1 MMRFIVRRA
10 VWLVLTLWI
19 VFTLSFFLMRNTK
32 GSPLDR
38 SDRKLDASVRQL
50 MEERYGLNKPLHIQY
65 WDALTSYLRG
75 DLGYSLVEKDKRVDY
90 FISSGLPISATLGL
104 LALSLAI
111 VIGVT
116 IGVLAALRRGRWLD
130 TTLMGIA
137 TLGIALPNFV
147 LASLAVLL
155 FAFVWRWFPPA
166 GWGTLEQLILPVAC
180 LAAPYAAYIAR
191 LTRTSMLEV
200 LGQDYL
206 RTAMAKG
213 LSPSRIIIR
222 HALRGALLPVVTY
235 LGPASAGIL
244 TGSLVIEQVFGI
256 PGLGT
261 HFVQAALTYDYTLC
275 MGLVLLYTL
284 ILYTLNF
291 LVDLS
296 YSWLDPRVKLE

>member
-1 MMRFIVRRA
+1 MTRFIVRRA

-19 VFTLSFFLMRNTK
+19 VFTISFFLMRNTK
-32 GSPLDR
+32 GGPFEGERNLDPAAKKELEAR
-38 SDRKLDASVRQL
+38 YHLD
-50 MEERYGLNKPLHIQY
+50 KPLGEQY
-65 WDALTSYLRG
+65 RLALTSYLQG
-75 DLGYSLVEKDKRVDY
+75 DFGYSIKMPDLRVGY
-90 FISSGLPISATLGL
+90 FIREGLPISATLGL
-104 LALSLAI
+104 LSLAI
-111 VIGVT
+111 AIVLGVT
-116 IGVLAALRRGRWLD
+116 IGVSAALRRGGIVD
-130 TTLMGIA
+130 TALMGIA
-137 TLGIALPNFV
+137 TIGIALPNFV

-166 GWGTLEQLILPVAC
+166 GWGSFDQLILPVCC

-200 LGQDYL
+200 LNQDYL
-206 RTAMAKG
+206 RTARAKG

-235 LGPASAGIL
+235 LGPAAAGIL
-244 TGSLVIEQVFGI
+244 TGSLVIEQTFGI

-296 YSWLDPRVKLE
+296 YAWLDPRVKLE

>member
-1 MMRFIVRRA
+1 MMRFLVRRA
-10 VWLVLTLWI
+10 IWLVLTLWI
-19 VFTLSFFLMRNTK
+19 VFTISFFLMRNTK
-32 GSPLDR
+32 GGPFDGERTLEPAVKKQLEARYHLD
-38 SDRKLDASVRQL
+38 
-50 MEERYGLNKPLHIQY
+50 KPFWKQY
-65 WDALTSYLRG
+65 WLTIGNYLSG
-75 DLGYSLVEKDKRVDY
+75 DFGYSIKMPDQRVSY
-90 FISSGLPISATLGL
+90 FVREGLPISATLGL
-104 LALSLAI
+104 LSLSLAI

-116 IGVLAALRRGRWLD
+116 IGVLAALRRGRIID
-130 TTLMGIA
+130 TSLMALA
-137 TLGIALPNFV
+137 TIGIALPNFI

-155 FAFVWRWFPPA
+155 FAFVWHWFPPA
-166 GWGTLEQLILPVAC
+166 GWGDPEHLILPVCC

-213 LSPSRIIIR
+213 LSPSRIVIR

-235 LGPASAGIL
+235 LGPAAAGIL
-244 TGSLVIEQVFGI
+244 TGSLVIEQTFGI

-261 HFVQAALTYDYTLC
+261 HFVKAALTYDYTLC

>member
-1 MMRFIVRRA
+1 MMRFVVRRA
-10 VWLVLTLWI
+10 VWLVLTLWM
-19 VFTLSFFLMRNTK
+19 VFTISFFLMRNTK
-32 GSPLDR
+32 GGPFDGERTLTPAAKKVLEARYHLDK
-38 SDRKLDASVRQL
+38 SLG
-50 MEERYGLNKPLHIQY
+50 EQY
-65 WDALTSYLRG
+65 WLAIASYLRG
-75 DLGYSLVEKDKRVDY
+75 DLGYSIKMPDLRVSY
-90 FISSGLPISATLGL
+90 FIREGLPISAALGC
-104 LALSLAI
+104 LSLAI
-111 VIGVT
+111 AIVVGVT
-116 IGVLAALRRGRWLD
+116 IGVIAALRRGGIVD
-130 TTLMGIA
+130 TSLMALATIGIA
-137 TLGIALPNFV
+137 VPNFI

-155 FAFVWRWFPPA
+155 FAFTLHWFPPA
-166 GWGTLEQLILPVAC
+166 GWGTPEQLILPVCC
-180 LAAPYAAYIAR
+180 LAAPYTAYIAR

-213 LSPSRIIIR
+213 LSPSRIVIR

-235 LGPASAGIL
+235 LGPAAAGIL
-244 TGSLVIEQVFGI
+244 TGSLVIEQTFGI

>member
-1 MMRFIVRRA
+1 M
-10 VWLVLTLWI
+10 
-19 VFTLSFFLMRNTK
+19 
-32 GSPLDR
+32 
-38 SDRKLDASVRQL
+38 
-50 MEERYGLNKPLHIQY
+50 
-65 WDALTSYLRG
+65 AL
-75 DLGYSLVEKDKRVDY
+75 
-90 FISSGLPISATLGL
+90 AT
-104 LALSLAI
+104 I
-111 VIGVT
+111 
-116 IGVLAALRRGRWLD
+116 
-130 TTLMGIA
+130 
-137 TLGIALPNFV
+137 GIALPNFI

-155 FAFVWRWFPPA
+155 FAFVWHWFPPA
-166 GWGTLEQLILPVAC
+166 GWGNPEHLILPVCC

-213 LSPSRIIIR
+213 LSPSRIVIR

-235 LGPASAGIL
+235 LGPAAAGIL
-244 TGSLVIEQVFGI
+244 TGSLVIEQTFGI

-261 HFVQAALTYDYTLC
+261 HFVKAALTYDYTLC

>member
-32 GSPLDR
+32 GSPFDR
-38 SDRKLDASVRQL
+38 SDRKLDESVKQQML
-50 MEERYGLNKPLHIQY
+50 ERYGLDKPIWEQY
-65 WDALTSYLRG
+65 RNTLSSYLQG
-75 DLGYSLVEKDKRVDY
+75 DLGYSLVERDKRVSY
-90 FISSGLPISATLGL
+90 FITAGLPISATLGL
-104 LALSLAI
+104 LSLSLAI

-116 IGVLAALRRGRWLD
+116 IGVLAALRRGGVID
-130 TTLMGIA
+130 TSLMALA

-155 FAFVWRWFPPA
+155 FAFVWRWLPPA
-166 GWGTLEQLILPVAC
+166 GWGSLEQLILPVCC

-213 LSPSRIIIR
+213 LSPSRIVIR

-235 LGPASAGIL
+235 LGPAAAGIL
-244 TGSLVIEQVFGI
+244 TGSLVIEQTFGI

-296 YSWLDPRVKLE
+296 YAWLDPRVKLE

>member
-1 MMRFIVRRA
+1 MMRFVVRRA
-10 VWLVLTLWI
+10 IWLVLTLWM
-19 VFTLSFFLMRNTK
+19 VFTISFFLMRNTK
-32 GSPLDR
+32 GGPFDSERTLTPAAKKVLEARYHLD
-38 SDRKLDASVRQL
+38 
-50 MEERYGLNKPLHIQY
+50 KPLGQQY
-65 WDALTSYLRG
+65 WLAISNYLRG
-75 DLGYSLVEKDKRVDY
+75 DFGYSIKMPDLRVSY
-90 FISSGLPISATLGL
+90 FIREGLPISAALGC
-104 LALSLAI
+104 LSLAI
-111 VIGVT
+111 AIVVGVT
-116 IGVLAALRRGRWLD
+116 IGVIAALRRGGVID
-130 TTLMGIA
+130 TSLMGLA
-137 TLGIALPNFV
+137 TIGIAVPNFI

-155 FAFVWRWFPPA
+155 FAFTLHWFPPA
-166 GWGTLEQLILPVAC
+166 GWGTPEQLILPVCC
-180 LAAPYAAYIAR
+180 LAAPYTAYIAR

-213 LSPSRIIIR
+213 LSPSRIVIR

-235 LGPASAGIL
+235 LGPAAAGIL
-244 TGSLVIEQVFGI
+244 TGSLVIEQTFGI

>member
-1 MMRFIVRRA
+1 MMHFVVRRA
-10 VWLVLTLWI
+10 IWLFLTLWM
-19 VFTLSFFLMRNTK
+19 VFTISFFLMRNTK
-32 GSPLDR
+32 GGPFDSE
-38 SDRKLDASVRQL
+38 RKLDPVVEEQL
-50 MEERYGLNKPLHIQY
+50 KARYHLNEPFWDQY
-65 WDALTSYLRG
+65 LFTLGNDLRG
-75 DLGYSLVEKDKRVDY
+75 DFGYSIKMPDLRVSY
-90 FISSGLPISATLGL
+90 FVREGLPISAALGC
-104 LALSLAI
+104 LSLALAI
-111 VIGVT
+111 LLGVT
-116 IGVLAALRRGRWLD
+116 IGVIASLWRGGVIDTSLMALA
-130 TTLMGIA
+130 TIGIA
-137 TLGIALPNFV
+137 VPNFI

-155 FAFVWRWFPPA
+155 FAFTLHWFPPA
-166 GWGTLEQLILPVAC
+166 GWGTPEQLILPVCC
-180 LAAPYAAYIAR
+180 LAAPYTAYIAR

-213 LSPSRIIIR
+213 LSPSRIVIR

-235 LGPASAGIL
+235 LGPAAAGIL
-244 TGSLVIEQVFGI
+244 TGSLVIEQTFGI

-296 YSWLDPRVKLE
+296 YAWLDPRVKLE

>member
-1 MMRFIVRRA
+1 MMRFVVRRA
-10 VWLVLTLWI
+10 IWLVLTLWI
-19 VFTLSFFLMRNTK
+19 VFTISFFLMRNTK
-32 GSPLDR
+32 GGPFDGER
-38 SDRKLDASVRQL
+38 SLEPAVKQQL
-50 MEERYGLNKPLHIQY
+50 EERYHLNKPFWDQY
-65 WDALTSYLRG
+65 LFTIGNYLRG
-75 DLGYSLVEKDKRVDY
+75 DLGYSIKLPDQRVSH
-90 FISSGLPISATLGL
+90 IVREGLPISAILGSL
-104 LALSLAI
+104 SLALAI

-116 IGVLAALRRGRWLD
+116 IGVCAALRRGGFID
-130 TTLMGIA
+130 TSLMAVA
-137 TLGIALPNFV
+137 TIGIALPNFI
-147 LASLAVLL
+147 LASLAVLM
-155 FAFVWRWFPPA
+155 FAFVWHWFPPA
-166 GWGTLEQLILPVAC
+166 GWGTPEHLILPICC

-213 LSPSRIIIR
+213 LSPSRIVIR

-235 LGPASAGIL
+235 LGPAAAGIL
-244 TGSLVIEQVFGI
+244 TGSLVIEQTFGI

-261 HFVQAALTYDYTLC
+261 HFVKAALTYDYTLC